1 MKLKEINADIL
12 YLLKRC
18 CSFGTPPIPAQNLVR
33 TKNIIFELCGLK
45 LYMYY
50 YPPEVGNT
58 GTLMKTP
65 WGMHE
70 LYSNNY
76 EGKNHPY
83 CKIEIPEGY
92 ENYTFNDKGIF
103 DGTNVIYDIVNDKLP
118 TNVDDN
124 MLLALIINNHYSLI
138 ERLSNYVY
146 LLENEKVI
154 DHGHI
159 NAGYFTRKIMEF
171 LFTLIK
177 SFELKTCIHSYLNNT
192 NLNIKFIF
200 NLFKQMEQFRLN
212 REPTL
217 KDYIVTSFNNVS
229 SNLPQP
235 ELPIFDIISPLKPS
249 KLF

>member
-1 MKLKEINADIL
+1 
-12 YLLKRC
+12 
-18 CSFGTPPIPAQNLVR
+18 
-33 TKNIIFELCGLK
+33 
-45 LYMYY
+45 
-50 YPPEVGNT
+50 
-58 GTLMKTP
+58 
-65 WGMHE
+65 
-70 LYSNNY
+70 
-76 EGKNHPY
+76 
-83 CKIEIPEGY
+83 
-92 ENYTFNDKGIF
+92 
-103 DGTNVIYDIVNDKLP
+103 
-118 TNVDDN
+118 
-124 MLLALIINNHYSLI
+124 
-138 ERLSNYVY
+138 
-146 LLENEKVI
+146 
-154 DHGHI
+154 
-159 NAGYFTRKIMEF
+159 MEF